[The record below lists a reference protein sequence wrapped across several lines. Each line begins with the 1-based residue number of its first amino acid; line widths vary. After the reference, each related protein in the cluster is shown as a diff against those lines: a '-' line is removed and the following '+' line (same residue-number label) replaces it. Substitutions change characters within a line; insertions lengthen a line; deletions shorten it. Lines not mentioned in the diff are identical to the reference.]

1 MTLPR
6 RMNFLNS
13 ANIFFPFYPQTV
25 YKNRLSRIPV
35 LSMGAMLN
43 TGTMA
48 LLNESFPK
56 VKLIIQGEFSEIKTP
71 GDRFVL

>member
-1 MTLPR
+1 
-6 RMNFLNS
+6 
-13 ANIFFPFYPQTV
+13 
-25 YKNRLSRIPV
+25 
-35 LSMGAMLN
+35 MGAMLN

-48 LLNESFPK
+48 LLNEFFPK